1 MSAPTAIAEQVM
13 TTLIAS
19 ADEVVDERLP
29 MVVLLEVK
37 VEISPIMRIKCS
49 Y

>member
-13 TTLIAS
+13 MTLIAS
-19 ADEVVDERLP
+19 DDEVVDDRLLI
-29 MVVLLEVK
+29 VELLEVK
-37 VEISPIMRIKCS
+37 VEISPIMRIICL